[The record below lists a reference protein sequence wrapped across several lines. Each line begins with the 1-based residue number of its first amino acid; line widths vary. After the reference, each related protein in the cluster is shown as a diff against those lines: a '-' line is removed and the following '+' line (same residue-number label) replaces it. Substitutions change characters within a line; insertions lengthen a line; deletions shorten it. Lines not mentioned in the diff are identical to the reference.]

1 MSSSGPNKK
10 FPGQTGFP
18 TPNAMPDLTGC
29 RVFSVPSDEEWFA
42 LLMAAVDKLTYEW
55 AWYKN
60 GTLSQAE
67 AAAAWSGIIDRSIA
81 TALQGQCSDVVE
93 TPFWDDTTDVETNEP
108 VDAQPWYGYVENPTA
123 PAGELTFVESALLWA
138 FTGLVA
144 VATFEVG
151 GLAPAIFFH
160 TTVEK
165 FIIIQKRGDAAET
178 IRYVIDNQDMK
189 YVDTSP
195 YAPGE
200 LIEVPIIAPE
210 TGMGHDLMIISTVP
224 S

>member
-1 MSSSGPNKK
+1 MADIGK
-10 FPGQTGFP
+10 FAPGLRGFP
-18 TPNAMPDLTGC
+18 TPNAANEVAAYLVFYFTDDTWPQWVLGAVKDL
-29 RVFSVPSDEEWFA
+29 V
-42 LLMAAVDKLTYEW
+42 YEYN
-55 AWYKN
+55 WYKAGGLTPN
-60 GTLSQAE
+60 E
-67 AAAAWSGIIDRSIA
+67 AAESFRLIIEQAPYNILPA
-81 TALQGQCSDVVE
+81 EVE
-93 TPFWDDTTDVETNEP
+93 TPFWDDGTDVEVSEP
-108 VDAQPWYGYVENPTA
+108 EGTQPWYGYVENPTA

-151 GLAPAIFFH
+151 GVAPAIFFH

-195 YAPGE
+195 YAPGD
-200 LIEVPIIAPE
+200 LIKVQIIAPE
-210 TGMGHDLMIISTVP
+210 TGGGHDMMIISTVA